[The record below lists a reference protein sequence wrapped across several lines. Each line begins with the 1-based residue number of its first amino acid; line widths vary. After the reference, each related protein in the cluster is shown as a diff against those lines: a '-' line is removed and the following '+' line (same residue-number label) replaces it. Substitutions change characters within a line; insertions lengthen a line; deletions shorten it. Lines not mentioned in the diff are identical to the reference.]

1 MLMIDFE
8 QLKIITV
15 DDYMTINII
24 LDWNPSFLDESFRT
38 FQKALNDKVVDEL
51 DKHLLKKPVSF
62 QFITRFDN
70 NDLDLIADN
79 LVGSIVEYMSA
90 GKRQREAR
98 LGRPKSL
105 EQVLMLDG
113 SIMDCINNTLDTDIF
128 NITIFNKHDKEFFSL
143 LDGAVIV

>member
-15 DDYMTINII
+15 DDYMTINMI

-38 FQKALNDKVVDEL
+38 FQKALSEKVIDEL
-51 DKHLLKKPVSF
+51 DKHLLKKPVHF

-70 NDLDLIADN
+70 NDLDLITDN
-79 LVGSIVEYMSA
+79 LVGSVVDYISA
-90 GKRQREAR
+90 GKRQRETR
-98 LGRPKSL
+98 LGRPKEL

-113 SIMDCINNTLDTDIF
+113 TIMDCINNNLDTDVF
-128 NITIFNKHDKEFFSL
+128 NITIFNKYDKEFFSL
-143 LDGAVIV
+143 LERATII

>member
-51 DKHLLKKPVSF
+51 DKHLLKKPINF

-79 LVGSIVEYMSA
+79 LVGSIVEYISA
-90 GKRQREAR
+90 GQRQREAR

-113 SIMDCINNTLDTDIF
+113 TIMDCINNTLDTDIF